1 MFKNTFF
8 ILLVASFWQCSVNME
23 AINFGT
29 DNCSYCKMTIVDQ
42 RYGAE
47 VVTKKGKVYKYD
59 ASECMIREVC
69 QESQF
74 TSDQI
79 HSMYTIDFLNPKT
92 LIDANQATFLFS
104 KQLPSPMGAFLT
116 SFASAALA
124 QEKQNELGGE
134 LLDFQGVKNHI
145 FKNGNCH

>member
-1 MFKNTFF
+1 MYKNIF
-8 ILLVASFWQCSVNME
+8 LLLLMVSLWQCSVDME

-79 HSMYTIDFLNPKT
+79 HSIYTIDFLSPKT
-92 LIDANQATFLFS
+92 LIDANQAAFLFS
-104 KQLPSPMGAFLT
+104 EKLPSPMGAFLT
-116 SFASAALA
+116 SFASSAIAI
-124 QEKQNELGGE
+124 EKQKELGGE
-134 LLDFQGVKNHI
+134 VFDLQGVKYHI